1 MSELTFKSSL
11 TMEEIENNF
20 KDIDFFSGIMEGL
33 EEAAAYSKGKA
44 SAETYVRKRSL
55 PNVNVA
61 EVRESLSMTQK
72 AFASVLGV
80 SCRTVEAWE
89 SGKSNPTP
97 TAKKLMFLIQED
109 HALVERLQFSEG

>member
-11 TMEEIENNF
+11 SMEEIEANF
-20 KDIDFFSGIMEGL
+20 KDVDFFSGIMEGL
-33 EEAAAYSKGKA
+33 EEAAAYAKGKA
-44 SAETYVRKRSL
+44 SAETFVRKRAL

-72 AFASVLGV
+72 TFASILGV

-109 HALVERLQFSEG
+109 HALVDRLRFSEC

>member
-1 MSELTFKSSL
+1 MEKELRFESAL
-11 TMEEIENNF
+11 TAEEIEANF
-20 KDIDFFSGIMEGL
+20 EGFDFFAELKTSL
-33 EEAAAYSKGKA
+33 EEAVAFEQGKA
-44 SAETYVRKRSL
+44 KQETLIRKRSL

-80 SCRTVEAWE
+80 SRRTVEAWE

-97 TAKKLMFLIQED
+97 TAKKLMHLIQQNPQ
-109 HALVERLQFSEG
+109 LVEQL